1 MRRPGMRLILGGL
14 AALGIVG
21 AGALAIGGSNRSPD
35 PRPRAASDR
44 PVLLLVTT
52 LPLVFPE
59 EFTLR
64 GGGSKALSALETRYA
79 VVPIGTTDARSLRQG
94 RLLLL
99 AHPLAQPAENL
110 VALDEWVRAGGRL
123 LLLADP
129 LLEWPSDHPLGDP
142 RRAPIAFADTG
153 LLRHWGLR
161 LDAPDERGPRQS
173 ALGGERILTA
183 SPGTIVRVGGACA
196 VADAGLA
203 ATCDLG
209 QGRAVIVADA
219 DFLNLGPDGLDG
231 PADGNLAA
239 LVSQL
244 ARLSR

>member
-52 LPLVFPE
+52 LPIVFPE
-59 EFTLR
+59 EFTLQ

-79 VVPIGTTDARSLRQG
+79 VVPIGTTDPRSLRQG

-110 VALDEWVRAGGRL
+110 VALDEWVRRGGRVL
-123 LLLADP
+123 VLADP
-129 LLEWPSDHPLGDP
+129 HLEWPSKRSLGDKLRP
-142 RRAPIAFADTG
+142 PPSFADTG
-153 LLRHWGLR
+153 LLARWGLTLR
-161 LDAPDERGPRQS
+161 APDETGPRQS
-173 ALGGERILTA
+173 PLAGYSILTA
-183 SPGTIVRVGGACA
+183 SPGSLAGRCEVGERGFVARCRVGK
-196 VADAGLA
+196 
-203 ATCDLG
+203 
-209 QGRAVIVADA
+209 GRATVIADA
-219 DFLNLGPDGLDG
+219 DFLNVEQLDG
-231 PADGNLAA
+231 PTEHNLDA
-239 LVSQL
+239 LL
-244 ARLSR
+244 AELAELER